1 MDQVF
6 VPKTR
11 ASHPAGL
18 PALDPE
24 KDDLFGAPTAVSES
38 VQDELWDALGDS
50 PIAACLA
57 MINQLVSLHTPR
69 VPDRH

>member
-24 KDDLFGAPTAVSES
+24 KDDLLGAPTSVSES
-38 VQDELWDALGDS
+38 VQNELWDALGDS
-50 PIAACLA
+50 PIAACLS
-57 MINQLVSLHTPR
+57 MMNQLVRIHTLR
-69 VPDRH
+69 GSSTF